1 VNIEDHLVSSSGF
14 PFAINLSRPLALLA
28 LATFALMTAGCKQ
41 ETTAEAPPP
50 RPVRTIIAET
60 SELGQSVVL
69 TGQILAEKETALA
82 FRIGGRIQERSA
94 NVGDRVKPDQVM
106 AKLDPQNELNAL
118 RSARAALSAAQGRL
132 EQDANQ
138 LQRQQQL
145 LDRGFTT
152 RLLFDQAQQAYR
164 TAQAAVDDAKAQL
177 EIAEDRVSYTELKA
191 DVSGTVTARGAEA
204 GEVVQAGQMVFTI
217 ARDAGWDAVFD
228 VPALVIREAPADADI
243 IVALTDDPSVTAKG
257 RVRQVDPQADP
268 ITRTFKVRV
277 SVNDPPTAM
286 RLGATV
292 TGRLDVSSGRG
303 IAIPASALTA
313 ADRNPAVWVVDPK
326 ELTVALKPVEVLR
339 FDPGT
344 VVVSGGLEGGELV
357 VTAGVQA
364 LHPGQKVRLL
374 GAPS

>member
-1 VNIEDHLVSSSGF
+1 MASSGF
-14 PFAINLSRPLALLA
+14 LFPIDRRKRMALLA
-28 LATFALMTAGCKQ
+28 CVALAVAGAGCSR

-50 RPVRTIIAET
+50 RPVRTVIAEKG
-60 SELGQSVVL
+60 EIGQSVVL

-82 FRIGGRIQERSA
+82 FRIGGRIIERSGE
-94 NVGDRVKPDQVM
+94 VGQRVTPNQLL

-138 LQRQQQL
+138 FQRQQQL

-152 RLLFDQAQQAYR
+152 RVLFDQAQQAYR
-164 TAQAAVDDAKAQL
+164 TSQAGVDDARAQL
-177 EIAEDRVSYTELKA
+177 EIAEDRVGYTELRA
-191 DVSGTVTARGAEA
+191 NVTGTITARGAES
-204 GEVVQAGQMVFTI
+204 GEVVQPGQMVFQV
-217 ARDAGWDAVFD
+217 ARDTGWDAVFD
-228 VPALVIREAPADADI
+228 VPAQVIRSAPADADI
-243 IVALTDDPSVTAKG
+243 VITLADDPSVTAKG

-277 SVNDPPTAM
+277 TVNDPPPAM

-292 TGRLDVSSGRG
+292 TGRLDTSSGKG
-303 IAIPASALTA
+303 ITIPASALTSI
-313 ADRNPAVWVVDPK
+313 DNGPAVWVVDPAQ
-326 ELTVALKPVEVLR
+326 LTVALKPVEVLR
-339 FDPGT
+339 FDPGS
-344 VVVSGGLEGGELV
+344 VVVSGGLDGGELV

-374 GAPS
+374 GAQS